1 MVLGAK
7 RLGYVDSTTVENRG
21 ETTRGGGGGV
31 EGLGGTTG
39 GNVLGR
45 NVLLPKGSRPNS
57 TGNHYQNGCAH
68 EIT

>member
-1 MVLGAK
+1 MILGAK

-21 ETTRGGGGGV
+21 ETTRGGGGG
-31 EGLGGTTG
+31 EGGTTG

-45 NVLLPKGSRPNS
+45 NVLLPKESRPNS